1 MTGNPLNPALK
12 NIYKLGVESRDKDIR
27 SVIRHHQLEK
37 AFDSKNSIRI
47 LKTEK
52 ENKSEEDEIKDVK
65 NEIKIMIQI
74 VEDNDLKL
82 FLKAYYD
89 DNKKKGVDF
98 LKKMLDGITNGDM
111 SLL

>member
-1 MTGNPLNPALK
+1 
-12 NIYKLGVESRDKDIR
+12 
-27 SVIRHHQLEK
+27 
-37 AFDSKNSIRI
+37 
-47 LKTEK
+47 
-52 ENKSEEDEIKDVK
+52 
-65 NEIKIMIQI
+65 MIQI

-111 SLL
+111 SFL